1 MHVKGCCL
9 LRSLAAGLLVAALSG
24 CPVRA
29 PPPAA
34 QPAVPTAPPPAAA
47 EQPAPHVGKPYDIV
61 PQESLLTILVF
72 RAGTLANAGHNHVI
86 AAHALSGT
94 IYVPR
99 ELSGVSFEVQVPLAA
114 LTVDEASLRAAQMSP
129 DFPPQVPETA
139 REGTRRNMLGGALL
153 NAADYPQI
161 ILRALT
167 VAPAAEGAGAHG
179 VAAAEAPAG
188 VVQVRLQAEVRAA
201 QRTLSVPVHYERSD
215 STVIAAGE
223 LPLRQTSLG
232 LTPFSA
238 LLGALQV
245 QDEMQVKFR
254 IVARAAG
261 SLAR

>member
-9 LRSLAAGLLVAALSG
+9 LRFLAAGVLVALLTG

-34 QPAVPTAPPPAAA
+34 QPAVPAAPPNAAA
-47 EQPAPHVGKPYDIV
+47 ELPAPHLGRPYEIV

-86 AAHALSGT
+86 AAHSLSGT

-99 ELSGVSFEVQVPLAA
+99 ELTGVSFEVQVPLAA
-114 LTVDEASLRAAQMSP
+114 LTVDEAGLRAAQMSP
-129 DFPPQVPETA
+129 DFPPQVPEAA

-161 ILRALT
+161 TLRALA
-167 VAPAAEGAGAHG
+167 VAPAADGAGANG
-179 VAAAEAPAG
+179 AAAAAAPSG
-188 VVQVRLQAEVRAA
+188 LVQVRLQAEVRAA
-201 QRTLSVPVHYERSD
+201 QRTLSVPVRYERSD
-215 STVIAAGE
+215 ATVIASGE
-223 LPLRQTSLG
+223 LAVRQTSLG

-238 LLGALQV
+238 MLGALQV
-245 QDEMQVKFR
+245 QDEMQVRFR
-254 IVARAAG
+254 IVARAAH
-261 SLAR
+261 

>member
-1 MHVKGCCL
+1 MHVQARCL
-9 LRSLAAGLLVAALSG
+9 LRILAAGFLGALLTG

-34 QPAVPTAPPPAAA
+34 RPAVSAPAA
-47 EQPAPHVGKPYDIV
+47 EELPAPHVGRPYDIV
-61 PQESLLTILVF
+61 PQESVLTILVF
-72 RAGTLANAGHNHVI
+72 RAGTLGSAGHNHVI
-86 AAHALSGT
+86 ASHSLSGT
-94 IYVPR
+94 IYVPQA
-99 ELSGVSFEVQVPLAA
+99 LANVSFEVHVPLAA

-129 DFPPQVPETA
+129 DFPPQVPEAA

-161 ILRALT
+161 ILRALA
-167 VAPAAEGAGAHG
+167 VAPAADGPGANG
-179 VAAAEAPAG
+179 VAAAAAPAG

-201 QRTLSVPVHYERSD
+201 QRTLSLPVRYERSD
-215 STVIAAGE
+215 ATVIASGE
-223 LPLRQTSLG
+223 LAVRQTSLG

-261 SLAR
+261 SRAR